1 MIVVDGRVVYPST
14 YRPSTF
20 LDLAAT
26 VEWYRSL
33 GLLGL
38 LLGALGAAVAVN
50 GGAAA
55 AVVGVGLFF
64 ATAVLAG
71 QDRIELAT
79 ALGTAGVVW
88 TAIGISLTLGSVGP
102 RTAVAVVLVALG
114 AAAVLLALAGGRSID
129 ARSRSAP
136 PTGP

>member
-1 MIVVDGRVVYPST
+1 MIVVDGRVVYPSA

-20 LDLAAT
+20 LDLEAT

-38 LLGALGAAVAVN
+38 LLSALGAAVAAN
-50 GGAAA
+50 GGELA

-71 QDRIELAT
+71 QDRVEIAT

-88 TAIGISLTLGSVGP
+88 AAIGISLTLGSVGP
-102 RTAVAVVLVALG
+102 RIAVAAALVAVG
-114 AAAVLLALAGGRSID
+114 TAAVLLALAGGRSAG
-129 ARSRSAP
+129 ARARSAP
-136 PTGP
+136 PTAP